1 MLALKELLTQ
11 LRAVFDLVV
20 SLQHKQELII
30 PQCFAELERRNKFE
44 QKKEKRATAV
54 SRLKEGMLEGAGV
67 KGERKEG
74 TGVEGE
80 RKVLG

>member
-1 MLALKELLTQ
+1 MLILKELLTQ

-54 SRLKEGMLEGAGV
+54 STA
-67 KGERKEG
+67 
-74 TGVEGE
+74 
-80 RKVLG
+80 